1 MIVTIK
7 KGPEIT
13 VIHYACSS
21 NLVAEKFEHN
31 VFTISC
37 MQLDDK
43 LESKGERERER
54 EREREE
60 NLTVSAFGVSCLSLA
75 VSSSRTKGKEF
86 LVSSVEVDDV

>member
-54 EREREE
+54 ERERGESYCFSIWSQLPISSCFLFKNE
-60 NLTVSAFGVSCLSLA
+60 RERVSCI
-75 VSSSRTKGKEF
+75 KC
-86 LVSSVEVDDV
+86 